1 MKIYL
6 LRYNVFSVDD
16 YFTLL
21 IGVFDS
27 KDRLNEVIENYDKN
41 NWFDREDAIQEE
53 YELEDKDSTEG
64 VYIIYFKPKKES
76 IIRVIEVLGD
86 ENEILNKLSC
96 LKKDISLN
104 LVDAEIFT
112 EYYPINIPFWD
123 GGFYLL

>member
-1 MKIYL
+1 MKVYL

-21 IGVFDS
+21 IGAFDS

-41 NWFDREDAIQEE
+41 NWFDREDAI
-53 YELEDKDSTEG
+53 EG

-86 ENEILNKLSC
+86 ENEISNKLSC

-112 EYYPINIPFWD
+112 GYYPINISFWD

>member
-1 MKIYL
+1 MKVYL

-21 IGVFDS
+21 IGAFDS

-53 YELEDKDSTEG
+53 YELEDENSIEG

-86 ENEILNKLSC
+86 ENEISK
-96 LKKDISLN
+96 
-104 LVDAEIFT
+104 
-112 EYYPINIPFWD
+112 
-123 GGFYLL
+123 